1 MIHAHQRPAVA
12 SPANRSNSNQ
22 ISSLFSDA
30 ILLYAFRQHSVLL
43 IFQPKARIVL
53 LTMSKYSLVLCIST
67 FQISVDY
74 YSLVEKDKTNGKVEN
89 ISPKVHEINACELK
103 KKILK

>member
-1 MIHAHQRPAVA
+1 
-12 SPANRSNSNQ
+12 
-22 ISSLFSDA
+22 
-30 ILLYAFRQHSVLL
+30 
-43 IFQPKARIVL
+43 
-53 LTMSKYSLVLCIST
+53 MSKYSLVLCIST